1 MHDEFTDQLSAYL
14 DGELRQDERIAL
26 EEHLGQCAECSRVV
40 SQLRRVVAWG
50 PQFEGILPAND
61 PWSSIEPLLS
71 RRVFP
76 STQRARSRW
85 FGRKVTIGIPHLLA
99 AGIALVLLSGG
110 TIWLLR
116 AHTDSPVATISSSPK
131 SWDYL
136 RASTTEEQYDEAV
149 TQLEG
154 ILAAGD
160 SALDPATLKVI
171 RQSLVAIDN
180 AIQDAREAIA
190 RDSSNAYLNA
200 SIAAN
205 MRRKLDILRRAA
217 QAVTAKS

>member
-1 MHDEFTDQLSAYL
+1 MQDEFMDQLSAYI
-14 DGELRQDERIAL
+14 DGELPQGERVVL
-26 EEHLGQCAECSRVV
+26 EQHLRHCDECSRTLA
-40 SQLRRVVAWG
+40 QLRRVVGWA
-50 PQFEGILPAND
+50 PQFEGMLPAND
-61 PWSSIEPLLS
+61 PWTSIEPLLTRQGS
-71 RRVFP
+71 P
-76 STQRARSRW
+76 SHKQAQDRW
-85 FGRKVTIGIPHLLA
+85 FGRKVTIRIPHLLA
-99 AGIALVLLSGG
+99 AGIALVLVSAGAM
-110 TIWLLR
+110 WLIR
-116 AHTDSPVATISSSPK
+116 SQTVSQASSIVSAPK

-136 RASTTEEQYDEAV
+136 RASATEEQYDQAV

-171 RQSLVAIDN
+171 RESLVAIDH

-205 MRRKLDILRRAA
+205 MRRKLDILRTAA
-217 QAVTAKS
+217 QAVAAKS